1 MEKTF
6 LKHCMS
12 GTVPDDSFIIRFKP
26 LKGKDY
32 PYFTMR
38 LLRLREFKQLATHCS
53 ALSVGTIIKSWCV
66 WLCQFFLLT
75 TLPSPTLPKATLS
88 SKIPDSVYVSKMPA
102 CSFEFCC
109 RAMKIDGL

>member
-32 PYFTMR
+32 PYFTNEAAEVQR
-38 LLRLREFKQLATHCS
+38 
-53 ALSVGTIIKSWCV
+53 V
-66 WLCQFFLLT
+66 
-75 TLPSPTLPKATLS
+75 
-88 SKIPDSVYVSKMPA
+88 
-102 CSFEFCC
+102 
-109 RAMKIDGL
+109 

>member
-6 LKHCMS
+6 LKHRMS
-12 GTVPDDSFIIRFKP
+12 GPVPDDSFIIRFKP
-26 LKGKDY
+26 LNGKDY
-32 PYFTMR
+32 PYFTNEAEAQR
-38 LLRLREFKQLATHCS
+38 VSATCYPLLSSKCRYCNQILVCL
-53 ALSVGTIIKSWCV
+53 
-66 WLCQFFLLT
+66 LCQFFLLT
-75 TLPSPTLPKATLS
+75 TLPSPTLPKATSS